1 MIQQDTLPYVSVDNR
16 YVLKKQ
22 LGEGTTSTVYLA
34 EDTLK
39 GTNVA
44 IKIAKTIGF
53 ADFAEEN
60 NISETL
66 THRSFLRSHG
76 FNLEADFLTDTG
88 EHEKGSFII
97 FEPALGG
104 EMFDHLTSKKR
115 FPELKAKQFVA
126 QLLDAVES
134 MHA

>member
-1 MIQQDTLPYVSVDNR
+1 MSVDNR

-39 GTNVA
+39 GKDVA

-53 ADFAEEN
+53 ADFTVEN
-60 NISETL
+60 DVAQKL
-66 THRSFLRSHG
+66 THECFLQALG
-76 FNLEADFLTDTG
+76 YNLDADFLTDTG
-88 EHEKGSFII
+88 EHEQGSFIT

-104 EMFDHLTSKKR
+104 EMFDHLTSKRR
-115 FPELKAKQFVA
+115 FTELKAKEFVA
-126 QLLDAVES
+126 QLLDAVEEL
-134 MHA
+134 H